1 MTLTPRKALELL
13 ALILICLLAL
23 CACSGGGSNQAVI
36 MITPGPTPVSLPT
49 ATPSGGTGAIV
60 TAEGHTLAIGYVGER
75 AASLQPLRTA
85 SRDITGIDR
94 LVFESLIDL
103 DEQRQPVAQLCD
115 RWEYQQDEDS
125 WYFTLRAGIVFH
137 DGSPLTAWDV
147 AASYEDIV
155 AHADSSAYYDRVK
168 YIDAVEA
175 LSDRMVKVTCKRYG
189 YMTLYAM
196 TFPIVQRYS
205 MDSDLPRGTGPY
217 RFTTYNAWGLI
228 HLDVNTS
235 WWKKA
240 PAYAAIDCKRYME
253 ISDALTAFTT
263 GEIQMLATR
272 STTAA
277 LSRQL
282 SDRTTL
288 DYTTLTWECLVPDT
302 QGSILSDV
310 RVRRALMY
318 AIDRSGLAGTVYQ
331 GLVQESEVPVVP
343 GSWLYETQSAVY
355 NYSPERALQLLYDA
369 GWHDTNKDGILDRV
383 KNGLWEDLAFNLI
396 TYNDT
401 ATNNRT
407 KAAELIANQLGVIG
421 IRVNVVTSTREG
433 VLKAF
438 NSEDDF
444 GMALVGYNLSTIPD
458 LNYLLDSRGSGNCS
472 RYSGEKLDDL
482 LTQARLSP
490 SATELR
496 LLMADIQ
503 MEVVNELPVMGL
515 FFRSGTLIS
524 RVNIGGLS
532 GIREDHP
539 YRGLENVIL
548 D

>member
-1 MTLTPRKALELL
+1 MISRLTKAPELAAL
-13 ALILICLLAL
+13 LLVCALILTG
-23 CACSGGGSNQAVI
+23 CAGGGSNQAVI
-36 MITPGPTPVSLPT
+36 MLTPVPTPEPAAT
-49 ATPSGGTGAIV
+49 AAPANGSGGGGA
-60 TAEGHTLAIGYVGER
+60 AGKPLAIGYVGER
-75 AASLQPLRTA
+75 SATLQPLRTN

-103 DEQRQPVAQLCD
+103 DDQRRPVAQLCD
-115 RWEYQQDEDS
+115 RWEYQPDENS
-125 WYFTLRAGIVFH
+125 WYFTLRAGIVFQ

-147 AASYEDIV
+147 VASYDDIIG
-155 AHADSSAYYDRVK
+155 HAEESAYYDRVK
-168 YIDAVEA
+168 YITSVEA
-175 LSDRMVKVTCKRYG
+175 LSDLMVKVVCERYG

-196 TFPIVQRYS
+196 TFPIVQRFSVDALY
-205 MDSDLPRGTGPY
+205 PRGTGPY
-217 RFTTYNAWGLI
+217 SFTSYNSWGLI
-228 HLDVNTS
+228 HLDANPD
-235 WWKKA
+235 WWKQQ
-240 PAYAAIDCKRYME
+240 PAYSSIDCKRYME
-253 ISDALTAFTT
+253 ISDALTAFATD
-263 GEIQMLATR
+263 EIQMIATR

-282 SDRTTL
+282 SDRTTM

-302 QGSILSDV
+302 AGSILSDV

-318 AIDRSGLAGTVYQ
+318 AIDRSSLAGTVYQ

-383 KNGLWEDLAFNLI
+383 KNGLWEDLAFDLI
-396 TYNDT
+396 TFNDT

-407 KAAELIANQLGVIG
+407 KAAELIASQLGLIG
-421 IRVNVVTSTREG
+421 VRVNVVTTTRDG
-433 VLKAF
+433 VLRAF
-438 NSEDDF
+438 NNEADF

-472 RYSGEKLDDL
+472 RYSGEKLDNL
-482 LTQARLSP
+482 LTTARLSQ

-496 LLMADIQ
+496 LVMGDIQ
-503 MEVVNELPVMGL
+503 MEVVSELPVMGL

-524 RVNIGGLS
+524 RVNIGGLD

-539 YRGLENVIL
+539 YRGLENVAAE
-548 D
+548 